1 MKEVKY
7 VSHFLRNIYLLVLF
21 VFSVNLIRGYEFNII
36 PIVYALFTYLV
47 AYTPIYF
54 LNDFM
59 DCKEDKKFNRSNLYT
74 EINNQNIFW
83 ILTIIL
89 TIFGIFLTIRVS
101 YIAIIFLFLL
111 YSLNIIYSL
120 KPFRLRDKAMLREV
134 NIFSIYIIKV
144 YFFGLVLY
152 SSLNIL
158 PLPIIVMSA
167 ATGALSV
174 SLYKRYSN
182 RVKISEILFG
192 FIFIIFWILTEVLY
206 RQTFLLFLPLLP
218 ALLFLSIKYKKEQI
232 PIGIYQTVYF
242 VYTLLIYF
250 FVK

>member
-7 VSHFLRNIYLLVLF
+7 VSNFLRNIYLLVLF
-21 VFSVNLIRGYEFNII
+21 VISVNLIRGYELNII
-36 PIVYALFTYLV
+36 QIVYALFTYLV
-47 AYTPIYF
+47 GYTPTYF

-59 DCKEDKKFNRSNLYT
+59 DRKEDKKFNRSNLYT
-74 EINNQNIFW
+74 EINNENVFW
-83 ILTIIL
+83 GLTILL
-89 TIFGIFLTIRVS
+89 TIFGIFLTIRIS
-101 YIAIIFLFLL
+101 YIALIFLFLL
-111 YSLNIIYSL
+111 YIFNIIYSL
-120 KPFRLRDKAMLREV
+120 KPLRLRDKAILREI
-134 NIFSIYIIKV
+134 NIFIIYIVKV
-144 YFFGLVLY
+144 YFFGLVLF
-152 SSLNIL
+152 SSINVL

-182 RVKISEILFG
+182 RVVISEIIFG
-192 FIFIIFWILTEVLY
+192 IIFIIFWILTEVLY
-206 RQTFLLFLPLLP
+206 KQTFLLFLPLLP

-242 VYTLLIYF
+242 VYTLLVYF